1 MVEKCFEIS
10 TIGGAWLHPVP
21 GVQAGVNFFC
31 LSLGFVESSNLY
43 APISLG
49 FHLMELLRFELQ
61 PRHHQL
67 GNGDPPSKGLAVGK
81 PPAEQRPQ
89 NLPGVPSSAHHLA
102 GSHAEDLVE
111 ERWAG
116 HGGG

>member
-1 MVEKCFEIS
+1 VVEKCFEIS

-31 LSLGFVESSNLY
+31 LSLGFVESSNLD

-67 GNGDPPSKGLAVGK
+67 GNGDPPKVLLWGSL
-81 PPAEQRPQ
+81 PQ
-89 NLPGVPSSAHHLA
+89 NNGPRISQ
-102 GSHAEDLVE
+102 GSHHQLIIWQEAMLKI
-111 ERWAG
+111 
-116 HGGG
+116 